1 MRPPLIISEGFD
13 VHAYDSAE
21 ELELDTELPDVVDG
35 IYECFDADALA
46 LRLVVEERSR
56 IRLVEDV
63 PRMYKRERLTLI
75 LKGSLASN
83 RRAKGLTIPG
93 GLEELIALVKQYQ

>member
-1 MRPPLIISEGFD
+1 MRLPLILAEGFD
-13 VHAYDSAE
+13 VHVFGSAA
-21 ELELDTELPDVVDG
+21 ELVSHTELPDVAEG
-35 IYECFDADALA
+35 IFECFDVDALA

-56 IRLVEDV
+56 ISLVEDV
-63 PRMYKRERLTLI
+63 PRVYKRERLIEI